1 MQTNITLGEFTEMAF
16 RRVCELEGT
25 TPEQVF
31 ERAARNAI
39 ASYLDHVETG
49 ADPGMLRDR
58 ERRERVFA
66 QFLAEGGDQLRVWPH
81 TESNKPESFEAAVCQ
96 AKQRGREIAEELHR
110 GGHLM
115 ARVGDNTSGNVYH
128 DPELS
133 ITVFEDLE
141 GDAPRY
147 YAWRGTWDDH
157 DSARHTAVCDRMG
170 AAVAALAQ
178 EPAARLT
185 RE

>member
-39 ASYLDHVETG
+39 ESYLDHVETG

-66 QFLAEGGDQLRVWPH
+66 QFLAESGERLRAWPY
-81 TESNKPESFEAAVCQ
+81 TDTGEPESFEAAECQ
-96 AKQRGREIAEELHR
+96 AKQHGLELAAELRAAGLGR
-110 GGHLM
+110 
-115 ARVGDNTSGNVYH
+115 
-128 DPELS
+128 
-133 ITVFEDLE
+133 
-141 GDAPRY
+141 
-147 YAWRGTWDDH
+147 
-157 DSARHTAVCDRMG
+157 
-170 AAVAALAQ
+170 
-178 EPAARLT
+178 
-185 RE
+185 